1 MDFGCWIWMCEYITN
16 EQLFRQLDEPFI
28 PKVNSLS
35 LAAFFCYCFDCKFQ
49 AKFTK
54 PFTISNYLQKLIN
67 KFENSSFIKDHYSFK
82 KLLREAAKFANHY
95 RGESIISIKRIQL
108 YWLII
113 LIQE

>member
-35 LAAFFCYCFDCKFQ
+35 LAAFFCYCFDSKFQ

-54 PFTISNYLQKLIN
+54 PYG
-67 KFENSSFIKDHYSFK
+67 YP
-82 KLLREAAKFANHY
+82 
-95 RGESIISIKRIQL
+95 
-108 YWLII
+108 I
-113 LIQE
+113 LIPNFLWYFGYEYCVDIHIIPNTQYKSGY